1 MAEILHID
9 ASEEVR
15 RAVNEFLSAHH
26 NIKQTASGVLGAR
39 TAAEQVPKLIL
50 VGARTRDL
58 DAYETT
64 LRLRAMKELAGVPIV
79 LIASDE
85 HRRACFAAGA
95 DGVLTYPPVES
106 AVIDIVERF
115 LAGDRDIR
123 EETGEI
129 DLREHSHRIVTRL
142 EDKVVELSRANQR
155 LEEVARQRRE
165 FLRNVSHELATPM
178 TPIVGY
184 LKLFLNDELGE
195 LTPLQRKGLSA
206 VRRSVVR
213 LRDLI
218 DTLLDVSAFER
229 GRLHFYDRSY
239 DFAALARLA
248 LKRAQDGSTA
258 EANVN
263 AVIPA
268 TGLSSRGDPD
278 KLRRAMVHVIQNALK
293 FSPRGAP
300 IRIAVSGDASEC
312 IFEVTD
318 QGPGIDE
325 EDLAH
330 VLEPFYQAD
339 GSPTRLHGGVGL
351 GLAFALKVA
360 RGMGGDLEVE
370 SPPAGAEVGTR
381 VVLRVAR
388 GL

>member
-15 RAVNEFLSAHH
+15 RAVMEFLSADHT
-26 NIKQTASGVLGAR
+26 IEQTASGVLGAR
-39 TAAEQVPKLIL
+39 TAAKDVPKLIL
-50 VGARTRDL
+50 VGARTQDL

-64 LRLRAMKELAGVPIV
+64 FRLRAMKELTGVPIV
-79 LIASDE
+79 LIAAAT

-95 DGVLTYPPVES
+95 DGVLAYPPVKS
-106 AVIDIVERF
+106 ALVDIVSRF
-115 LAGDRDIR
+115 LAGDRDAR

-142 EDKVVELSRANQR
+142 EDKVVELSRANER
-155 LEEVARQRRE
+155 LEEIARQRRE

-184 LKLFLNDELGE
+184 LKLLLNDELGE
-195 LTPLQRKGLSA
+195 VTPVQRKSLGA
-206 VRRSVVR
+206 VQRSVVR

-218 DTLLDVSAFER
+218 DTLLDISAFER
-229 GRLHFYDRSY
+229 GRLHFYERPY
-239 DFAALARLA
+239 DFVALARLA
-248 LKRAQDGSTA
+248 LKRAQDGVA
-258 EANVN
+258 GEANVE
-263 AVIPA
+263 AAIPHELPA
-268 TGLSSRGDPD
+268 RGDPD

-300 IRIAVSGDASEC
+300 IRVVVGGDAKVC
-312 IFEVTD
+312 TFEVSD
-318 QGPGIDE
+318 QGPGIEKD
-325 EDLAH
+325 DLAR
-330 VLEPFYQAD
+330 VLEPFYQVD
-339 GSPTRLHGGVGL
+339 GSPTRLHDGVGL
-351 GLAFALKVA
+351 GLAFALKIA

-370 SPPAGAEVGTR
+370 SPPAGAEFGTR